1 MFNGRGRLCPFERH
15 GMDLA
20 LMLKMTGPASVFSE
34 KLRQVFVSFSQS
46 GTHRADL
53 RSQNIFLGM
62 PVLKMHVTLDY
73 ASPSTTIPTHPQFIT
88 DRYMATAPTCLPQP
102 TFRPTAARSP

>member
-1 MFNGRGRLCPFERH
+1 MRPFERH

-20 LMLKMTGPASVFSE
+20 LRLKITASASVFSE

-73 ASPSTTIPTHPQFIT
+73 ASPSTTIPTHPQFVT
-88 DRYMATAPTCLPQP
+88 ARYMATVPTCLPQP
-102 TFRPTAARSP
+102 AFRPTAARSP